1 MTSWDTVQGIVVIV
15 HGKLEAA
22 IERYEYCVGLKKTFD
37 SLTYSSVQHVHRG
50 SKQLAPNK
58 WLSSK

>member
-22 IERYEYCVGLKKTFD
+22 IERYEYCVGLKKAFD
-37 SLTYSSVQHVHRG
+37 SLTYSSVQHV
-50 SKQLAPNK
+50 
-58 WLSSK
+58 